1 MEAPTL
7 MLALVARATLRI
19 YDGRSHVGDG
29 HATVY
34 RRELQTNTAFRRGR
48 QTIVNARLGFLERI
62 GHGKY
67 VEWVRNEEQGGYYE
81 IK

>member
-1 MEAPTL
+1 MTGDLMWEMDMQQYTDGNFKPT
-7 MLALVARATLRI
+7 R
-19 YDGRSHVGDG
+19 RS
-29 HATVY
+29 
-34 RRELQTNTAFRRGR
+34 FRRGR

>member
-1 MEAPTL
+1 
-7 MLALVARATLRI
+7 
-19 YDGRSHVGDG
+19 
-29 HATVY
+29 
-34 RRELQTNTAFRRGR
+34 
-48 QTIVNARLGFLERI
+48 LGFLERI